1 MVVFTSSIDDCYFV
15 ADGLMEATLSP
26 VRSPKQLKVV
36 TLVLALSVP
45 VVSSASLFIRM
56 VDVMVGSIV
65 RADR

>member
-1 MVVFTSSIDDCYFV
+1 MLVLTSGIDGCSFV

-36 TLVLALSVP
+36 TLVLALAVP
-45 VVSSASLFIRM
+45 VVSSAGLFIRM